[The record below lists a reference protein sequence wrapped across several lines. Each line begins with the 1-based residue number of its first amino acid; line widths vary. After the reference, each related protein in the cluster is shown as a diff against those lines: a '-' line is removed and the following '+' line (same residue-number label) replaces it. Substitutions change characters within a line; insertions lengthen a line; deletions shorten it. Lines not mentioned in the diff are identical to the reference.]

1 MATKTLELHFIDGL
15 WKGAFTDAPSATVTC
30 FPRRVNFQ
38 PALDIRYDTDLATS
52 VPNTISAD
60 AYADFTRTLTVEV

>member
-1 MATKTLELHFIDGL
+1 MAEKTLELKFRDGL

-30 FPRRVNFQ
+30 FPSRVDFD
-38 PALDIRYDTDLATS
+38 PVLDIRYDTDLNTS

-60 AYADFTRTLTVEV
+60 AYYDFTRTLTVEV